1 MMRLIKFANGDQTVT
16 AIAGEPGR
24 LYTHLVWIDSPIR
37 VRKVSNEEVERFGRP
52 YVPKRP
58 TLKAGAR
65 TMLQA
70 GKTLGITKGA
80 KKFLLAAVRGE

>member
-1 MMRLIKFANGDQTVT
+1 MRLIKFTNGDQTVT

-24 LYTHLVWIDSPIR
+24 VYTTLVWIDSPIR
-37 VRKVSNEEVERFGRP
+37 LRKVSNEEVARFGRP

-58 TLKAGAR
+58 TLRAGAR

-70 GKTLGITKGA
+70 GKRLGITKGA
-80 KKFLLAAVRGE
+80 KKFLREATK